1 MAKEYKVITQKK
13 RIEEVHLIS
22 KVIENDLYSIE
33 KKQLWREG
41 DIYVNLDKEDYEN
54 FCKNPKEFNI
64 NKWCLDID
72 ALYDACD
79 DVYIICKNGKEIH
92 DGEIVDEIMMIISEE
107 GMDNL
112 EDEHG
117 WDYMDRE
124 YLIHGEIELDE
135 V

>member
-1 MAKEYKVITQKK
+1 MTKEYKVITQKK

-64 NKWCLDID
+64 NKYCLDID
-72 ALYDACD
+72 GLYDACD
-79 DVYIICKNGKEIH
+79 DDYIICKNGKEIH
-92 DGEIVDEIMMIISEE
+92 DGEFVDEIMMIISEE